1 MNRETI
7 IILGI
12 PIDNLDMDATV
23 DRIFSMIE
31 SFKSDSVARQVAT
44 VNVDFVVNTLTWR
57 LDRIRHP
64 ELIDI
69 LRRADLVTADGMPIV
84 WISRLLGNPL
94 GERVTGADLVPRL
107 AEHAASQGK
116 SIYFLGG
123 REGVGQSAAEA
134 LTKRYPQLQIAGID
148 SPFVHVENESLEW
161 AAEDDLP
168 VIARINQ
175 AKPDILLIAFGN
187 PKQEVWFHRNRNRL
201 QVPVSIGVGGTFE
214 FIVGTVRRAP
224 PWIQKTGFEWLFRIT
239 QDPKRLWK
247 RYFVGFFKFGLM
259 VLPAIMYHRY
269 RRMVA
274 GSGEAGDPDSLS
286 GHTEPVQAEP
296 VQETSCCCFRII
308 RMPRR
313 FDVSF
318 LHGNGGG
325 TLEAQSANAQLVL
338 DFNDT
343 TFIDSSGLGLLV
355 RLWRQTSQNTRTI
368 FFLNIGPVLERFF
381 KLNRMW
387 DLFKDHI
394 FSDFEEITASM
405 KDAGTRLPFSYAVQ
419 IEPGFNILKLYGRL
433 DAAQMSALDLEAM
446 LNDISQSH
454 AILDLEELDFVDSS
468 GLALFIKLQKP
479 LAQAEKQLILCN
491 PKDPVKQMLRITRL
505 TKLFALTPDLPSA
518 EKRLEQSL

>member
-1 MNRETI
+1 MNRDTI

-12 PIDNLDMDATV
+12 PIDNLGMDATV
-23 DRIFSMIE
+23 ARIFFMIE
-31 SFKSDSVARQVAT
+31 SFALDGVARQVAT
-44 VNVDFVVNTLTWR
+44 VNVDFVVNTLAWR

-84 WISRLLGNPL
+84 WISKLLGNPL

-107 AEHAASQGK
+107 AEQAARQGK

-123 REGVGQSAAEA
+123 REGVGEAAA
-134 LTKRYPQLQIAGID
+134 GVLTKRYPQLQIAGID

-168 VIARINQ
+168 IITRINKV
-175 AKPDILLIAFGN
+175 KPDILLIAFGN

-201 QVPVSIGVGGTFE
+201 QVPISIGVGGTFE
-214 FIVGTVRRAP
+214 FIVGTVQRAP

-269 RRMVA
+269 RRMVV
-274 GSGEAGDPDSLS
+274 GSGKSGEPASLS
-286 GHTEPVQAEP
+286 NHTEPVQ
-296 VQETSCCCFRII
+296 ETARCCFRIM
-308 RMPRR
+308 RMPKR

-318 LHGNGGG
+318 LHGSGGDK
-325 TLEAQSANAQLVL
+325 LETHSANAQLVL

-343 TFIDSSGLGLLV
+343 TFIDSSALGLLV
-355 RLWRQTSQNTRTI
+355 RLWRQASQKQQTI
-368 FFLNIGPVLERFF
+368 SFLNVGPVLERFF

-387 DLFKDHI
+387 DLFETHI

-405 KDAGTRLPFSYAVQ
+405 KDAGTRLPFSYALQ
-419 IEPGFNILKLYGRL
+419 IESGFKILKLFGRL
-433 DAAQMSALDLEAM
+433 DAAQMSALDLDGLLIDM
-446 LNDISQSH
+446 GQSH
-454 AILDLEELDFVDSS
+454 GILDLEGLDFVDSS
-468 GLALFIKLQKP
+468 GLALFIKLQKH
-479 LAQAEKQLILCN
+479 LAQAKKQLILCS
-491 PKDPVKQMLRITRL
+491 PKDTVKQMLRITRL
-505 TKLFALTPDLPSA
+505 TKLFALTSDLPSA
-518 EKRLEQSL
+518 EKKLEQAL